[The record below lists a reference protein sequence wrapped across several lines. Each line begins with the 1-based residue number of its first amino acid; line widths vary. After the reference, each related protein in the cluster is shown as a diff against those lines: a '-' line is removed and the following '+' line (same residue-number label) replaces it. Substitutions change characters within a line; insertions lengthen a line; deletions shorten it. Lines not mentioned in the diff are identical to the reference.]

1 MNKSSNHT
9 RVNDILLGQIE
20 RPILKWLAVHSP
32 KWINPDI
39 YTIIGFLGGAI
50 ILVGY
55 ILSRL
60 NPVYFWLAT
69 FGFFVNWL
77 GDSMDGTL
85 ARYRHI
91 ERPVYGY
98 FVDHISDAIVQVLI
112 LIGLGL
118 SPYVSF
124 NMACLA
130 LIGFLLMSVLVYLR
144 TNVVGEFKLSY
155 GMLGPTEARVIAVLL
170 NTAMFFFG
178 KPIWFVKIN
187 VLGKVAVNPYEMTV
201 GLVTFLLFY
210 FFVTT
215 AYKESIR
222 LAKAGH

>member
-1 MNKSSNHT
+1 MNNSAHHT
-9 RVNDILLGQIE
+9 RVNDILLGRLE
-20 RPILKWLAVHSP
+20 RPALKWLAVHSP
-32 KWINPDI
+32 KWVTPDI
-39 YTIIGFLGGAI
+39 YTAIGVLGSVI
-50 ILVGY
+50 TFVGY

-60 NPVYFWLAT
+60 NPGCFWLAT
-69 FGFFVNWL
+69 FGFLVNWY
-77 GDSMDGTL
+77 GDSLDGTL

-98 FVDHISDAIVQVLI
+98 FVDHITDAITQVFI

-130 LIGFLLMSVLVYLR
+130 LVAFLLMCVLVYLR
-144 TNVVGEFKLSY
+144 TYVVGEFKISY
-155 GMLGPTEARVIAVLL
+155 GMLGPTEARVIGGLL

-178 KPIWFVKIN
+178 KQIWHVKISF
-187 VLGKVAVNPYEMTV
+187 LGNLAVNPYD
-201 GLVTFLLFY
+201 VTIGIVTLLLLY
-210 FFVTT
+210 FFLTT
-215 AYKESIR
+215 AFKESIR